1 METKQLVDTILETVR
16 AEMTTFIEEESKI
29 KCPVEYET
37 RVIEIARRLSKN
49 LIQGTQGK
57 LPKSRN
63 GKKKSWPH

>member
-16 AEMTTFIEEESKI
+16 AEMTAFIDHESKI

-37 RVIEIARRLSKN
+37 RVIEIARTLSRS
-49 LIQGTQGK
+49 LIQGSQGK

-63 GKKKSWPH
+63 GKKKS